1 MDEENTVRRRRT
13 FRWPKEA
20 RELVRIHL
28 TAQRAQ
34 LRGRDSGHELRG
46 LVTKL
51 VEVSGN
57 PEMPAGALRA
67 IQVLAASVHIA
78 NGLNGHNRGCWT

>member
-1 MDEENTVRRRRT
+1 MDQQNAGRRRRT

-28 TAQRAQ
+28 NAQRAHQ
-34 LRGRDSGHELRG
+34 RGQNSDDDLRA

-51 VEVSGN
+51 VEVSRN
-57 PEMPAGALRA
+57 PRRL
-67 IQVLAASVHIA
+67 LAFCASVRNCGGHTA
-78 NGLNGHNRGCWT
+78 NGHSEGNRSF